1 MNKKKFESVIKKFSE
16 KKIAVVGDVMLDK
29 FIWGKITRVSP
40 ESPVPII
47 DVEKESEHLG
57 GAANVAMNIKSLSS
71 DILLFGIIGNDES
84 GTHFKKILEKNKIST
99 YGIVRDNRPTT
110 VKTRII
116 AHNQHITRID
126 KEVKKKISEKTENKI
141 FSLIKKKI
149 DEIDAIILE
158 DYNKGVLTENL
169 ISKIIDLSL
178 KKNKI
183 VTVDPKL
190 ENFFSYKNVFLFKP
204 NTKEIENSL
213 KIPVHTDSEIEI
225 AGKKLLEKLNAKHIL
240 ITRSENGMSLI
251 SRDGNIFHIPTIA
264 KKIADVSGAG
274 DTVIATLTLSLA
286 CGLST
291 LESAMLSNIAAGSV
305 CEEIGV
311 VPITKEKLQNSI

>member
-1 MNKKKFESVIKKFSE
+1 MNKKKIESVIKKFSE

>member
-169 ISKIIDLSL
+169 ISKIIDISL